1 VRKLHFL
8 GRSHHLIISFPLD
21 ETESRTVAS
30 RASEHVAMQKA
41 ADPPSPPV
49 TDTAVEGRLL
59 CSFVPAIML
68 NVMEERGAAIQTPTT
83 HNIKDA
89 VALFAVR

>member
-1 VRKLHFL
+1 M
-8 GRSHHLIISFPLD
+8 
-21 ETESRTVAS
+21 VAS

>member
-1 VRKLHFL
+1 
-8 GRSHHLIISFPLD
+8 
-21 ETESRTVAS
+21 
-30 RASEHVAMQKA
+30 MQNN
-41 ADPPSPPV
+41 ADPQSPTV

-68 NVMEERGAAIQTPTT
+68 NVMEKGGAALQTPTT